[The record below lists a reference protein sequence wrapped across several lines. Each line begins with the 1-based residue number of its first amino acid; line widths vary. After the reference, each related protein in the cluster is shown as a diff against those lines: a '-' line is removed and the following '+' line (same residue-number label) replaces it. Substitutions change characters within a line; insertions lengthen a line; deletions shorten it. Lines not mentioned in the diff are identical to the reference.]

1 LHKVPFFSGLQE
13 YASILIC
20 AQLKH
25 MMEPMAVIDHETGER
40 QHIFLAGQQGA
51 EFYVVLE
58 GSVLISEGG
67 GGSDTP
73 KALGAAKAGDV
84 FGELG
89 VLLPPELRVPR
100 MRSAYAEV
108 STSMASLSYFDL
120 RALRME
126 EPGAPPIGAKA
137 TAQSTCTAP
146 VSKGAAAD

>member
-1 LHKVPFFSGLQE
+1 
-13 YASILIC
+13 
-20 AQLKH
+20 
-25 MMEPMAVIDHETGER
+25 
-40 QHIFLAGQQGA
+40 
-51 EFYVVLE
+51 
-58 GSVLISEGG
+58 
-67 GGSDTP
+67 
-73 KALGAAKAGDV
+73 
-84 FGELG
+84 
-89 VLLPPELRVPR
+89 VPR